1 MGGVLFD
8 AHAQK
13 NQKPSACE
21 TLKIKDR
28 FSIAEKYKYQ
38 DNCLIHNYKMHPQ
51 MKGKTK
57 EERKE
62 IRKQNH
68 SVIERKRR
76 DRINFCLDQLKTLVP
91 SCSSQQKSNIQ
102 KLAVLE
108 QTVAYIMS
116 LHNRLDIENNVDML
130 PPSPPASDIVW
141 EPASPA
147 ASEESINPMAI
158 TNLLC

>member
-1 MGGVLFD
+1 
-8 AHAQK
+8 
-13 NQKPSACE
+13 
-21 TLKIKDR
+21 
-28 FSIAEKYKYQ
+28 
-38 DNCLIHNYKMHPQ
+38 MHPQ

-147 ASEESINPMAI
+147 ASEESVNPMAI

>member
-1 MGGVLFD
+1 
-8 AHAQK
+8 
-13 NQKPSACE
+13 
-21 TLKIKDR
+21 
-28 FSIAEKYKYQ
+28 
-38 DNCLIHNYKMHPQ
+38 

-76 DRINFCLDQLKTLVP
+76 DRINFCLDQLKALVP
-91 SCSSQQKSNIQ
+91 ACATQQKSSVQ

-116 LHNRLDIENNVDML
+116 LHNRLDIEVAVEML

-141 EPASPA
+141 EPASPTC
-147 ASEESINPMAI
+147 SEETLNPMAI
-158 TNLLC
+158 NNLLC